1 MKTKSGKNYSGFQK
15 VMIIIVPLIIML
27 LIASLV
33 TLGAMY
39 FTHNFGG
46 FGIFSPGNIV
56 IIMALCAAVLAIVGV
71 IFSFVTVGKEPDDET
86 DEITE

>member
-1 MKTKSGKNYSGFQK
+1 MKTNNSKKYSAFQK
-15 VMIIIVPLIIML
+15 VMIVIVPIIVML

-46 FGIFSPGNIV
+46 FDLLSPGNIV
-56 IIMALCAAVLAIVGV
+56 IIMALCSSVLAIIGIVL
-71 IFSFVTVGKEPDDET
+71 SFITVGREPDNDDPET
-86 DEITE
+86 E

>member
-1 MKTKSGKNYSGFQK
+1 MKTKSAKKYSGFQK

-27 LIASLV
+27 LIASLA

-71 IFSFVTVGKEPDDET
+71 IFSFVTVGKEPDDDT

>member
-15 VMIIIVPLIIML
+15 VMIVIVPLIVML
-27 LIASLV
+27 LIASLA

-56 IIMALCAAVLAIVGV
+56 IIMALCAAILAIVGV
-71 IFSFVTVGKEPDDET
+71 IFSFVTVGKEPDDDA

>member
-1 MKTKSGKNYSGFQK
+1 MKTKSAKNYSSFQK

-27 LIASLV
+27 LIASLA

-71 IFSFVTVGKEPDDET
+71 IFSFVTVGKEPDDDT

>member
-1 MKTKSGKNYSGFQK
+1 MKTKSIKKYSGFQK
-15 VMIIIVPLIIML
+15 LMIVIIPLIVML

-46 FGIFSPGNIV
+46 FGLLSPGNIV

-71 IFSFVTVGKEPDDET
+71 IFSFITVGREPDNDE
-86 DEITE
+86 DNISK